1 MRLVAEPGR
10 LRRLELAAVVTLAGA
25 AGWMWL
31 GASGLALVLLWA
43 RTQWPLP
50 ALVCHEIGARR
61 VRVVRLGV
69 VRVSWVEGWCSG
81 GEVFADEID
90 PAEFAAL
97 RRFLK
102 AAVREGGVS

>member
-1 MRLVAEPGR
+1 VVETGR
-10 LRRLELAAVVTLAGA
+10 LRRLELAAVTALAAA

-31 GASGLALVLLWA
+31 GFSGLALVALWA
-43 RTQWPLP
+43 RTQWPMP
-50 ALVCHEIGARR
+50 RFVRHELDARC

-69 VRVSWVEGWCSG
+69 VRVRWVEGWFAG
-81 GEVFADEID
+81 REVFSDEID

-102 AAVREGGVS
+102 AAVRDGKG